1 MAGLQRQKDVIPVIN
16 TETNAIEEVELI
28 ETQKQ
33 RQKRLATEARLAAA
47 AERRE
52 QKRREEGKQKRE
64 KEYMPQAYP
73 WDSVRD
79 YFVQGAPDETG
90 AIYYPT
96 LNDLCDYFHLHPT
109 TVRKKF
115 LEENWIDQRDQWQRS
130 LHKHIQKVT
139 MVDYVAAA
147 NKFDSTCVDAAQMAI
162 EEIKNKFLEA
172 KAQDYEISI
181 LDLDRMGRAMV
192 NWQRV
197 GRLSLGLST
206 ENMATREQKVDS
218 VEQIELNLLSDDE
231 LVRLKQLLQKAE
243 SRENDN
249 SVIDAI
255 FEEQSNSQ
263 IEHVNPDNSNSKKE
277 YVDTDE
283 THAEREDIK
292 I

>member
-1 MAGLQRQKDVIPVIN
+1 MAGLQRPKDAIPIVN
-16 TETNAIEEVELI
+16 TETGEVEEVELI
-28 ETQKQ
+28 ETTRQ
-33 RQKRLATEARLAAA
+33 RQKRLATQARLAAA
-47 AERRE
+47 EERRE
-52 QKRREEGKQKRE
+52 QKRREEGKKKRD

-96 LNDLCDYFHLHPT
+96 LNDLCVYFHLSLN

-115 LEENWIDQRDQWQRS
+115 LEENWIDQRDQWQAALQKQIR
-130 LHKHIQKVT
+130 KVT
-139 MVDYVAAA
+139 MFDYVAAA
-147 NKFDSTCVDAAQMAI
+147 NKFDTTCVEAAQMAI

-172 KAQDYEISI
+172 KGQDYEISI

-218 VEQIELNLLSDDE
+218 VEQIELNLLTDDE
-231 LVRLKQLLQKAE
+231 LTRLKQLLQKAE
-243 SRENDN
+243 SKENEN
-249 SVIDAI
+249 SIIDAI
-255 FEEQSNSQ
+255 FIEQSNAQGETSTTEQ
-263 IEHVNPDNSNSKKE
+263 SSPKKE
-277 YVDTDE
+277 FIE
-283 THAEREDIK
+283 SE
-292 I
+292 